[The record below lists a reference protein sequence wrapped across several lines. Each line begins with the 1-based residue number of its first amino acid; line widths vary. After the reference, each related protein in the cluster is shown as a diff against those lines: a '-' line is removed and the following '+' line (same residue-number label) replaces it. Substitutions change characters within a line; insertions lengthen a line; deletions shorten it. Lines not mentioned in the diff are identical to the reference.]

1 MTLCSWKGS
10 IMKYRLL
17 GVLIGSVLLFST
29 ACQSVSGPAGSEPDN
44 TTMVDDDTT
53 TADDDNTSPVGE
65 DGEPLLT
72 EKQADTIAPVTRA
85 ASVIAKAVAAIV
97 PIQDLQDVLFGNG
110 SLPTCPQ
117 LDTTLDS
124 DTVVVTFDYGTG
136 CSTTLYSDA
145 RMKGSVGGDYF
156 FSVNAVEFFFTDLS
170 VNQTTM
176 TGRVAGGFAPATDQV
191 TFALNVNVTLD
202 DGSTVSGGATVVVE
216 NATGVTTISNATV
229 AVAGA
234 DQETLS
240 VAFEDI
246 LVDTSTQGDF
256 RPESGVARFIVSGTD
271 SQPQSDAMRL
281 QFAESTATNGTV
293 GVSINSGDEF
303 AFTPE

>member
-1 MTLCSWKGS
+1 M
-10 IMKYRLL
+10 
-17 GVLIGSVLLFST
+17 
-29 ACQSVSGPAGSEPDN
+29 
-44 TTMVDDDTT
+44 
-53 TADDDNTSPVGE
+53 
-65 DGEPLLT
+65 
-72 EKQADTIAPVTRA
+72 
-85 ASVIAKAVAAIV
+85 
-97 PIQDLQDVLFGNG
+97 
-110 SLPTCPQ
+110 
-117 LDTTLDS
+117 
-124 DTVVVTFDYGTG
+124 TFDYGAG

-156 FSVNAVEFFFTDLS
+156 FSVNAVEFFFADLS

-176 TGRVAGGFAPATDQV
+176 TGRVAGGFASAADEV
-191 TFALNVNVTLD
+191 TFALNVTLD

-216 NATGVTTISNATV
+216 KATGVTTISNATV

-246 LVDTSTQGDF
+246 LVDTSTQGEF
-256 RPESGVARFIVSGTD
+256 RPGSGVARFNVSTTD

-281 QFAESTATNGTV
+281 QFEESTATNGTV